1 MMIVSQY
8 GNQLYSK
15 EKKKKKKTL
24 CSVDMIMPPKGHN
37 QYSNI
42 FCNLFASSD

>member
-1 MMIVSQY
+1 MVMIVSQY

-37 QYSNI
+37 QI
-42 FCNLFASSD
+42 FSMKEYLYIL